1 MKEISE
7 KADLLKD
14 KIDKRKQAQK
24 KMLTD
29 KEIAYQKAQQ
39 KKFDK
44 QRQRIEHVENRK
56 EERRRAK
63 DELKK
68 KQDTKAQIIYFE
80 KQQEQQILIPSQ
92 KYQNLTS

>member
-1 MKEISE
+1 MNARSTLKE
-7 KADLLKD
+7 
-14 KIDKRKQAQK
+14 

-68 KQDTKAQIIYFE
+68 KQDTKAQII
-80 KQQEQQILIPSQ
+80 
-92 KYQNLTS
+92 